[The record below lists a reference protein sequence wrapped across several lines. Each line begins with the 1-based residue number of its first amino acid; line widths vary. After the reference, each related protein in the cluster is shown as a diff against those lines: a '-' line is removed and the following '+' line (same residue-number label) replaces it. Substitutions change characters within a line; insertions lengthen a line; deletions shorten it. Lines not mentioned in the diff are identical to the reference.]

1 VSEPLYLTAD
11 AMRQAI
17 VFCQS
22 QKPLE
27 ACGFIIGADGLGTE
41 VVPMANVHPDPVGH
55 YKMDDDE
62 ILRFYSTLDREKPGL
77 DVVATFHSHPTTV
90 ARMSNDDI
98 SAARDLSLPYMIVSL
113 RAAQPSARA
122 WRINL
127 RAIGVKEVEEARLI
141 FSEASAAV
149 EEPEAPYALFPGN
162 YVKIFYRGVR
172 KSEDELSSTTARIT
186 ETTAAQVSLTPD
198 ARQRN
203 KPTMLLMERI
213 RRVEIIREAPGAGAL
228 RREMIG
234 HVKHMAIVL
243 ASDGDLGMAPD
254 LTQALAVAFPPAI
267 GLSIRKED

>member
-1 VSEPLYLTAD
+1 VNEPLYLTAD

-17 VFCQS
+17 AFCQNS
-22 QKPLE
+22 KPRE
-27 ACGFIIGADGLGTE
+27 ACGFIVGAEGLGTE
-41 VVPMANVHPDPVGH
+41 VVPMMNVHPDPVGH
-55 YKMDDDE
+55 YKMDDEE
-62 ILRFYSTLDREKPGL
+62 ILRFYTTLDREKPGL

-98 SAARDLSLPYMIVSL
+98 SAARDLSLPYLIISL
-113 RAAQPSARA
+113 RGAQPTARA
-122 WRINL
+122 WRLTL
-127 RAIGVKEVEEARLI
+127 RAIGVKEVQEARLI
-141 FSEASAAV
+141 FSKVAAAV

-172 KSEDELSSTTARIT
+172 KPEDELSSTTARIT
-186 ETTAAQVSLTPD
+186 ETIGSMVSLTPD

-203 KPTMLLMERI
+203 KPTMLPIERI

-267 GLSIRKED
+267 GLSIRKEN